1 MKTKLLIFFTL
12 LITSPQFAQTPH
24 PIVRYLNADMVNDQV
39 RLSWVI
45 TGGNTCSGIIIQRSL
60 DGLFFE
66 SIGEIDGICGSPD
79 VDVPY
84 VFLDPEP
91 IPNQNNYYRL
101 ELGTQGYS
109 TPVVIEFVPLNN
121 KGYSVKYDI
130 LSRIATVYFKNDSN
144 ENASYRL
151 FSTSGKLIYE
161 NNTSNSK
168 ITIDLSPT
176 AAQIYLL
183 TITINNNTIG
193 LKVPGF

>member
-12 LITSPQFAQTPH
+12 IITSPHFAQTPH
-24 PIVRYLNADMVNDQV
+24 PIVRYLNIDMVNDQV

-45 TGGNTCSGIIIQRSL
+45 SGGNTCSGIIIQRSI
-60 DGLFFE
+60 DGQFFE
-66 SIGEIDGICGSPD
+66 TIGEIDGICGSPD

-84 VFLDPEP
+84 VFLDPNP
-91 IPNQNNYYRL
+91 VSNKSNYYRL

-121 KGYSVKYDI
+121 EGYSVTYDMV
-130 LSRIATVYFKNDSN
+130 SRVATVYFENDSN

-151 FSTSGKLIYE
+151 ISISGRLVYE
-161 NNTSNSK
+161 NNTSNAK
-168 ITIDLSPT
+168 ITLNLSPY

-183 TITINNNTIG
+183 SININNKTIN